1 MGQDIFISY
10 SRHDKELVFP
20 LVNRINQELGTHC
33 WIDLKGIASGEE
45 FEEVIIKAI
54 EESQIVLF
62 MLSDNSLQSK
72 WTKREVYY
80 AEGENK
86 RIVPILINGENLRGW
101 FKFHFG
107 NVDFVDIRSEER
119 VEKLIGNLADWLGL
133 ERKSNSIADAK
144 TPASH
149 SDVCDIFLSY
159 SRKDEIIVKSIANKL
174 RERGFTSWL
183 AEEQLGSGE
192 DFKSVIAKTIQKSK
206 VFLFFSSKNS
216 NESPWV
222 IKEVNMAV
230 FIKKP
235 IIPIKLDTAK
245 YDDSILFD
253 LYGIASIDF
262 TSNNIKNEEFEKL
275 VEGLRKKISDSPSPV
290 KELIDNMVKVEGG
303 TFIMGGTEE
312 QGEDVFNDEKP
323 VHSVTLST
331 FYIGRYPVTQEQ
343 WKAVMGNNP
352 SYFQGERHPV
362 EQVDWMDCQEFV
374 EKLSKMTGIRF
385 RLPTEAEWEYA
396 ARGGRKGKGY
406 KYSGGD
412 LLPQIAWYNEN
423 SSGTSHEVGQKAP
436 NELGLYDMS
445 GNIWEWV
452 HDWKGD
458 YSEEA
463 LTNPTGP
470 ETGDERVCRGGG
482 WNREHDRCRVSYRGD
497 DQPDLRYR
505 SLGLRVV
512 MEK

>member
-1 MGQDIFISY
+1 MNQEDLKRNVFISY
-10 SRHDKELVFP
+10 SRHDYIDEHGQEIPGNSVSMILEALDKNKISYWIDKEGIYSGDEFKGVLATAIEQADVFVFISSESSNKSTWTAKEINVAVYEKKFIIPVRIDDAKYNSSVKFDLVGLDFINFQSNPALALQELVKS
-20 LVNRINQELGTHC
+20 VKKQMKNTGT
-33 WIDLKGIASGEE
+33 DVKKVKEE
-45 FEEVIIKAI
+45 IKAI
-54 EESQIVLF
+54 EKEGYLLYAQEKRLFDELAAKKRQIGEGTVTCPVCGETNEV
-62 MLSDNSLQSK
+62 NSLYCP
-72 WTKREVYY
+72 RC
-80 AEGENK
+80 
-86 RIVPILINGENLRGW
+86 GW
-101 FKFHFG
+101 AF
-107 NVDFVDIRSEER
+107 I
-119 VEKLIGNLADWLGL
+119 
-133 ERKSNSIADAK
+133 
-144 TPASH
+144 P
-149 SDVCDIFLSY
+149 
-159 SRKDEIIVKSIANKL
+159 
-174 RERGFTSWL
+174 FTS
-183 AEEQLGSGE
+183 
-192 DFKSVIAKTIQKSK
+192 K
-206 VFLFFSSKNS
+206 
-216 NESPWV
+216 
-222 IKEVNMAV
+222 
-230 FIKKP
+230 
-235 IIPIKLDTAK
+235 KLDEKRLNTHRRVWSGLTSGNKAPEVP
-245 YDDSILFD
+245 
-253 LYGIASIDF
+253 
-262 TSNNIKNEEFEKL
+262 TSNLPAPI
-275 VEGLRKKISDSPSPV
+275 

-303 TFIMGGTEE
+303 TFMMGGTHE
-312 QGEDVFNDEKP
+312 QGEEAFSDEKP
-323 VHSVTLST
+323 PHKVTLST
-331 FYIGRYPVTQEQ
+331 FYIGRYPITQEQ

-396 ARGGRKGKGY
+396 ARGGRKSKGY

-423 SSGTSHEVGQKAP
+423 SGGTSHEVGQKAP